1 MKNEKTK
8 TKTKT
13 NMLAI
18 LIALLALGFIG
29 VGATALSVADDRT
42 HADNQSQAA
51 TPWNVTPSGTSPW
64 TLTQGDLKVNS
75 SNRRRR
81 NRKANEA
88 LWKIAKNNG
97 SADIPDWDFKMSASK
112 KNRNPGTPEQK
123 AAWKRFGLKT
133 PFRRA
138 NEIVEMLYFNVVVQ
152 GGING
157 SVQSVLN
164 EEFELILKRET
175 QRLTDPTYKV
185 DYLLQVC
192 MNLGVAMIKVA
203 KKEATKEL
211 SKTDILEF
219 LTITPTHLKHA
230 FESNKALADI
240 NGYELVI
247 RPYKVGKKN
256 GVTPE
261 LHAKYYRGNSPLK
274 KAIIAQVEET
284 FDEEIWNPLKAE
296 HEPSPEDSKQYA
308 DGKVQML
315 INDFDCMTTPEF
327 QDLLP
332 DIHSLIMQIYNKV
345 SVFKALKEAGTLS
358 TEAKK
363 KHNKEVKSLYDE
375 FHTTYVN
382 LKNADMPTREEALKE
397 AVNKAYKKAEKVSLK
412 TNYSVEILMA
422 RKESGKTVA
431 TLQYHLS
438 HMSEYKPKGS
448 TFAKNDHKGARFL
461 LGPSNGVMIPDA
473 IHKGYKN
480 AIADTSAGNS
490 GRLSGDIVS
499 LQMIQKSSM
508 KGKYFTVV
516 KDMKNKPVEKIMD
529 RRFNN
534 RHLYTMI
541 NIALGKDPEQ
551 RPHLVLGLYTDPALV
566 ESGGTMTAPVL
577 VKDLKRTAI
586 KNNLP
591 DLIRTEVPQR
601 KGRRKAPGPNTR
613 KHRKSNNQ
621 NRSQEYNPAD
631 LDMDIDPETGK
642 PYIHEEYVKEHMDK
656 QAEADAAE
664 AALKAQE
671 KAELEAEVAEMR
683 KQHFKSARTKKT
695 VTQLKKLLRARD
707 LPVSGKKDDLI
718 DRLLD
723 DGYTFD
729 E

>member
-8 TKTKT
+8 TKTKK

-112 KNRNPGTPEQK
+112 KNRHPGTPEQK

-133 PFRRA
+133 PFARA
-138 NEIVEMLYFNVVVQ
+138 TEIVDNLHFNIVEQ
-152 GGING
+152 GGLNG
-157 SVQSVLN
+157 SVQSILN

-192 MNLGVAMIKVA
+192 MNLGVAMIHVS
-203 KKEATKEL
+203 KKKATKEI
-211 SKTDILEF
+211 SKTNILEF

-261 LHAKYYRGNSPLK
+261 LHANYYRGNNPLK
-274 KAIIAQVEET
+274 KAITAQVEET
-284 FDEEIWNPLKAE
+284 FDEEIWNPIKAE
-296 HEPSPEDSKQYA
+296 HEPSPEESKQYA
-308 DGKVQML
+308 DKKVQML
-315 INDFDCMTTPEF
+315 IDDFDCMTTPEF

-332 DIHSLIMQIYNKV
+332 DIHSLIMQLYNKV
-345 SVFKALKEAGTLS
+345 SVFKALTEAGTLS
-358 TEAKK
+358 AEAKK

-375 FHTTYVN
+375 FHQTNVR
-382 LKNADMPTREEALKE
+382 LKNADMPTREETLKK
-397 AVNKAYKKAEKVSLK
+397 AVNKAYKKAEKESLK
-412 TNYSVEILMA
+412 TNYSLEILMA
-422 RKESGKTVA
+422 RKKGDKTVA

-473 IHKGYKN
+473 IHNGYKN

-499 LQMIQKSSM
+499 LQMIKKSSM
-508 KGKYFTVV
+508 KGKYFSVF
-516 KDMKNKPVEKIMD
+516 KGMKNSEVEKVMD
-529 RRFNN
+529 RRFNT
-534 RHLYTMI
+534 RHLYTMM
-541 NIALGKDPEQ
+541 NIALGKDPQQ

-577 VKDLKRTAI
+577 VKDLQRTAI
-586 KNNLP
+586 KSNLP

-621 NRSQEYNPAD
+621 NNSQEYNPAD

-656 QAEADAAE
+656 QAKADAAE

-683 KQHFKSARTKKT
+683 RQHFTQAKTKKT
-695 VTQLKKLLRARD
+695 VKQLKDLLRARD
-707 LPVSGKKDDLI
+707 LPVSGKKPDLI

>member
-123 AAWKRFGLKT
+123 AAWKRFGLET

-138 NEIVEMLYFNVVVQ
+138 TEIVDNLHFNVVEQ

-157 SVQSVLN
+157 SVQSILN

-175 QRLTDPTYKV
+175 KRLADPTYKV

-192 MNLGVAMIKVA
+192 MNLGVAMITA
-203 KKEATKEL
+203 ANKKATKEF
-211 SKTDILEF
+211 SKTDILEV

-230 FESNKALADI
+230 FESNKALASI

-261 LHAKYYRGNSPLK
+261 LHAKYYRGNNPLK
-274 KAIIAQVEET
+274 KAITAQVEET

-296 HEPSPEDSKQYA
+296 HEPSFEDSKQYA
-308 DGKVQML
+308 NGKVQML

-332 DIHSLIMQIYNKV
+332 DIHSLIMQLYNKV
-345 SVFKALKEAGTLS
+345 SVFNALTEAGTLS
-358 TEAKK
+358 AEAKK

-375 FHTTYVN
+375 FHQTNVR
-382 LKNADMPTREEALKE
+382 LKNADMPTREETLKK
-397 AVNKAYKKAEKVSLK
+397 AVNKAYKKAEKESLK

-422 RKESGKTVA
+422 RKKGDKTVA

-473 IHKGYKN
+473 IRNGYKN

-499 LQMIQKSSM
+499 LQMIKKSSM
-508 KGKYFTVV
+508 KGKYFSVF
-516 KDMKNKPVEKIMD
+516 KDMKNTDVKKIMEN
-529 RRFNN
+529 RFKN
-534 RHLYTMI
+534 RHLYTMM

-577 VKDLKRTAI
+577 VKDLQRTAI
-586 KNNLP
+586 KSNLP

-601 KGRRKAPGPNTR
+601 KGRRNAPGPNTR
-613 KHRKSNNQ
+613 KHRRSNNQ
-621 NRSQEYNPAD
+621 NNPQEYNPAD
-631 LDMDIDPETGK
+631 LSDEDYD
-642 PYIHEEYVKEHMDK
+642 HEAYVKEHMDK

-683 KQHFKSARTKKT
+683 KQHFAHARAKKT
-695 VTQLKKLLRARD
+695 VAELKELLRARD
-707 LPVSGKKDDLI
+707 LPISGKKADLI

>member
-1 MKNEKTK
+1 
-8 TKTKT
+8 
-13 NMLAI
+13 MLAI

-138 NEIVEMLYFNVVVQ
+138 NEIVDQLYFHVVEQ

-157 SVQSVLN
+157 SVESVLN

-192 MNLGVAMIKVA
+192 MNLGVAMINVA
-203 KKEATKEL
+203 KKKATKEL

-230 FESNKALADI
+230 FESNKALANI

-247 RPYKVGKKN
+247 RPYKVGKRN

-261 LHAKYYRGNSPLK
+261 LHAAYYRGNNPLK
-274 KAIIAQVEET
+274 KAITAQVEET

-308 DGKVQML
+308 LDKVQML
-315 INDFDCMTTPEF
+315 IDDFDCMTTPEF

-332 DIHSLIMQIYNKV
+332 DIHSLIMQLYNKV
-345 SVFKALKEAGTLS
+345 SVFKALTEAGTLS
-358 TEAKK
+358 AEAKK
-363 KHNKEVKSLYDE
+363 QHNKEQKSILEE
-375 FHTTYVN
+375 FHQTNVR
-382 LKNADMPTREEALKE
+382 LKNADMPTREETLKK
-397 AVNKAYKKAEKVSLK
+397 AVNKAYKKAEKESLK
-412 TNYSVEILMA
+412 TNYSLEILMA
-422 RKESGKTVA
+422 RKKGDKTVA

-499 LQMIQKSSM
+499 LQMIKKSTM

-516 KDMKNKPVEKIMD
+516 KDMKNKPVERIMD
-529 RRFNN
+529 RRFKN
-534 RHLYTMI
+534 RHLYTMM

-577 VKDLKRTAI
+577 VKDLQRTAI
-586 KNNLP
+586 KSNLP

-621 NRSQEYNPAD
+621 NNSKEYDHAD

-642 PYIHEEYVKEHMDK
+642 PYIHEEYVKEHMAK

-695 VTQLKKLLRARD
+695 VAQLKELLRARD
-707 LPVSGKKDDLI
+707 LPVSGRKPALI

>member
-8 TKTKT
+8 TKTK

-51 TPWNVTPSGTSPW
+51 TPWNVTLSGASPW
-64 TLTQGDLKVNS
+64 TLTQGDMKVNS

-138 NEIVEMLYFNVVVQ
+138 NEIVDMLYFNVVEQ

-157 SVQSVLN
+157 SVQSILN

-192 MNLGVAMIKVA
+192 MNLGVAMINVSN
-203 KKEATKEL
+203 KKATKEV

-230 FESNKALADI
+230 FESNKALANI

-261 LHAKYYRGNSPLK
+261 LHAAYYRGNNPLK
-274 KAIIAQVEET
+274 KAITAQVEET

-296 HEPSPEDSKQYA
+296 HEPSREDSKQYA
-308 DGKVQML
+308 DEKVQML

-332 DIHSLIMQIYNKV
+332 DIHSLIMQLYNKV

-358 TEAKK
+358 AEAKK
-363 KHNKEVKSLYDE
+363 KHSEEVKSLYDE
-375 FHTTYVN
+375 FHQTNVR
-382 LKNADMPTREEALKE
+382 LKNADMPTREETLKK
-397 AVNKAYKKAEKVSLK
+397 AVNKAYKKAEKESLK

-422 RKESGKTVA
+422 RKKGDKTVA

-473 IHKGYKN
+473 IRNGYKN

-508 KGKYFTVV
+508 KGKYFSVF
-516 KDMKNKPVEKIMD
+516 KDMKNTDAKRVMEN
-529 RRFNN
+529 RFKK
-534 RHLYTMI
+534 RHLYTMM

-577 VKDLKRTAI
+577 VKDLQRTAI
-586 KNNLP
+586 KSNLP
-591 DLIRTEVPQR
+591 DLIRTFVPQR

-613 KHRKSNNQ
+613 KHRRSNNQ
-621 NRSQEYNPAD
+621 NNPQEYNPAD
-631 LDMDIDPETGK
+631 LSDEDYD
-642 PYIHEEYVKEHMDK
+642 HEAYVKEHMK
-656 QAEADAAE
+656 EQAEADAAE

-683 KQHFKSARTKKT
+683 KQHFKSAKTKKT
-695 VTQLKKLLRARD
+695 VAQLKELLRARD
-707 LPVSGKKDDLI
+707 LPVSGKKSDLI